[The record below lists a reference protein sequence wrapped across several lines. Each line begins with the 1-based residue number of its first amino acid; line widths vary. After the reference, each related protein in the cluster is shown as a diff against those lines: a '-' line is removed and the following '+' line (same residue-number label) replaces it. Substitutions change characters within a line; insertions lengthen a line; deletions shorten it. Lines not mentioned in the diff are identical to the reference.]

1 MFLLYRKLKDKIWFN
16 RIFFIISIFL
26 LLFVVLFSFDYFFLI
41 VADFWIILKKILPIL
56 FLVYAIIFIFNL
68 LISNKRIL
76 DFLKKWNYA
85 KKLLFSV
92 VFGILSSGP
101 IYLWYWLLKQ
111 LNNVWLTLG
120 HVSTF
125 SYARAIKLPLLPI
138 MISYFGLK
146 FSIIFIFVLLIF
158 SFFQAIIVDYLFKK
172 I

>member
-1 MFLLYRKLKDKIWFN
+1 MFLWYIKLKDKIWFG
-16 RIFFIISIFL
+16 RIFFIISVFL
-26 LLFVVLFSFDYFFLI
+26 ILFVCLFDIDSFSLI
-41 VADFWIILKKILPIL
+41 VVDFWIILKKVIPTL
-56 FLVYAIIFIFNL
+56 FFVYVIIFVFNL

-76 DFLKKWNYA
+76 IFLKKWNYF

-92 VFGILSSGP
+92 IFGVLSSGP

-120 HVSTF
+120 HISTF

-146 FSIIFIFVLLIF
+146 FSIIFIFVLLVF
-158 SFFQAIIVDYLFKK
+158 SFFQGIIVDYLFKK

>member
-1 MFLLYRKLKDKIWFN
+1 MFLWYIKLKDKIWFG
-16 RIFFIISIFL
+16 RIFFIISVFL
-26 LLFVVLFSFDYFFLI
+26 ILFVCLFDIDSFSLI
-41 VADFWIILKKILPIL
+41 VVDFWIILKKVIPTL
-56 FLVYAIIFIFNL
+56 FFVYVIIFVFNL

-76 DFLKKWNYA
+76 IFLKKWNYS

-92 VFGILSSGP
+92 IFGVLSSGP

-120 HVSTF
+120 HISTF

-146 FSIIFIFVLLIF
+146 FSIIFIFVLLVF
-158 SFFQAIIVDYLFKK
+158 SFFQGIIVDYLFKK